1 MCIYSKAAGS
11 RDILRCHWCDSDM
24 YLIQTMHLSV
34 SLLFLL
40 LSYSL
45 RYSPLWEWST
55 IEAFLIYRFLLWRF
69 RFSYLFTRILAN
81 LSDRAQAVTKC
92 WNGRYTISTISV
104 GRYTHLNISA
114 ELCYICMYVHFV
126 YMYRISSAPSPFHFC
141 TFRFFARVFAGSL
154 FPVLLFSIYPVVL
167 FISFL
172 PFESHLS
179 GFLPACY

>member
-1 MCIYSKAAGS
+1 
-11 RDILRCHWCDSDM
+11 M

-104 GRYTHLNISA
+104 GRYTHLNISGRA
-114 ELCYICMYVHFV
+114 MLHMYVCAFRVHV
-126 YMYRISSAPSPFHFC
+126 SNILCSL
-141 TFRFFARVFAGSL
+141 TFSLLYFSLLCPGLRRVFISRSAFL
-154 FPVLLFSIYPVVL
+154 HLPRRPFYFLLTI
-167 FISFL
+167 
-172 PFESHLS
+172 
-179 GFLPACY
+179 